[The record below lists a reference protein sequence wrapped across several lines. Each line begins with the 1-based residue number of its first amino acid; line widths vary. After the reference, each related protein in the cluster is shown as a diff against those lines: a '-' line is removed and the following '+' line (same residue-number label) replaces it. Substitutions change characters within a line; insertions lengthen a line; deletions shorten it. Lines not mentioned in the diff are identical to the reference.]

1 MTSAGRKGS
10 LPLLPE
16 TLLVPLLDAAA
27 DVLRGLDSD
36 EVPSSLRP
44 VAGFDRRGLAR
55 GAARQ
60 QLLRAIETDQSFREG
75 AEQQFRE
82 RPEVAKVLEAWDPY
96 NTFDIV
102 KGASARADL
111 PLLASMLYAL
121 RPRGWRFG
129 LGVVS
134 ATFERQRVDQE
145 KSEERKAND
154 TQIAGLAESRRRAES
169 ARVAAEKRGQQLE
182 EELRAERQG
191 RRDREERAAQAAAAA
206 EQQVKKIERELES
219 MRASLEATEARFS
232 RESERARTAEGQ
244 LREVERTRSTS
255 NDGAAGTTQ
264 PVSADLPVLRR
275 EDLRALIDAADLAGR
290 LAAGLSGV
298 AEQARRVLRPQTE
311 DNPAP
316 AQKVSTP
323 AAGGRER
330 PARPPTAD
338 EPTPLWKAP
347 TPPPAGRA
355 RPARRAQAK
364 VPPGMVEDDPDV
376 LDLMLRT
383 PRTRLVV
390 DGYNVS
396 MLAWGDASP
405 AEQRERLVDALSELQ
420 LRTRTDVTV
429 VFDGAD
435 VEGVRPPQRR
445 GVHVVFSPA
454 GEEADSV
461 VVREASGLPSDVPVI
476 VASSDNWV
484 IEHARQADARVV
496 SSAALLRALR
506 R

>member
-102 KGASARADL
+102 KGASGRADL

-134 ATFERQRVDQE
+134 ATFERQRVDEE

-154 TQIAGLAESRRRAES
+154 TQIAGLTESRRRAES
-169 ARVAAEKRGQQLE
+169 ARVAAEKRGKQLE

-191 RRDREERAAQAAAAA
+191 RRDREGRAAQVAAAA

-219 MRASLEATEARFS
+219 VRASLEAADARLS
-232 RESERARTAEGQ
+232 REAERARTAEGQ

-264 PVSADLPVLRR
+264 PGSVDLPVLRR

-311 DNPAP
+311 DTPAP
-316 AQKVSTP
+316 AQKVSAP

-338 EPTPLWKAP
+338 EPAPLWKAP
-347 TPPPAGRA
+347 TPPPARA

-376 LDLMLRT
+376 LELMLRT

-405 AEQRERLVDALSELQ
+405 TEQRERLVNALGELQ

-445 GVHVVFSPA
+445 GVHVVFSPV

-484 IEHARQADARVV
+484 IEHARKADARVV